1 MSDAPTTQER
11 YAAATHS
18 SNLRSSADTVGDADY
33 LIAAGLSKARFGI
46 LLMRLQSEWD
56 ASACR
61 IPNRPTR
68 RDIARAAQQS
78 LGKGITKVT
87 KESSEAARKRLEA
100 TYRSEKAMLSQRL
113 RSLSAVRRH
122 LAIKLLL
129 DDLPDESVTDIVLRW
144 LDPACPVCQGRG
156 KQLQKWSEAELSG
169 DACGC
174 CGGSGKKPEGNDTER
189 LALSYMRACVGDA
202 RHGIKRKTA
211 GRH

>member
-1 MSDAPTTQER
+1 MSEAPTTQER

-33 LIAAGLSKARFGI
+33 LIAAGLCKARFGA

-61 IPNRPTR
+61 IPSRPTR
-68 RDIARAAQQS
+68 RDIARAAQKS

-87 KESSEAARKRLEA
+87 KESSDAARQRLEA
-100 TYRSEKAMLSQRL
+100 TYSSEKAMLSQRL

-156 KQLQKWSEAELSG
+156 KQLQKWSETELSG

-174 CGGSGKKPEGNDTER
+174 CSGSGKKPEGNDTER
-189 LALSYMRACVGDA
+189 LALSYMSACVGDA
-202 RHGIKRKTA
+202 RHGIKQKTA